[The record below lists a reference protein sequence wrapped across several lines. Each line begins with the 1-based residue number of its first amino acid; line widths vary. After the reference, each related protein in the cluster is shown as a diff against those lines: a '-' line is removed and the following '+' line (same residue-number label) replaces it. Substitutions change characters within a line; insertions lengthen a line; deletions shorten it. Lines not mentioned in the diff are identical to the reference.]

1 MKLSSF
7 DQKLYPYFA
16 LGKENIQKST
26 VGNIKM
32 CFVGITFTQQ
42 IKPAFNLVRFT
53 FFFLN
58 PKYL

>member
-7 DQKLYPYFA
+7 DQKLYPDFA

-32 CFVGITFTQQ
+32 FFLGITFTQQ

-53 FFFLN
+53 FFF
-58 PKYL
+58 

>member
-7 DQKLYPYFA
+7 DQKPFLYFA

-32 CFVGITFTQQ
+32 FFVGITFTLQ
-42 IKPAFNLVRFT
+42 IKPVLT
-53 FFFLN
+53 YSDSHFFSK
-58 PKYL
+58 P